1 MQTTTTVLTAHNQ
14 DKFAW
19 IATLSGLFGINADNV
34 NTVFDG
40 ALSDPVSFNKQMR
53 LFHISWGTEENSF
66 RIGESVE
73 ALKKQGIN
81 CVTYVSEGTSHEWLT
96 WRRGFH
102 DLAGKLFKK

>member
-1 MQTTTTVLTAHNQ
+1 MLGARIQSAVRMN
-14 DKFAW
+14 
-19 IATLSGLFGINADNV
+19 
-34 NTVFDG
+34 DG
-40 ALSDPVSFNKQMR
+40 ALADPVSFNKQMR